1 LTTVEGEPW
10 SYTGHYGLA
19 SNPTWG
25 DFVPFIYQR
34 GGELFQFDDPLT
46 EEAIQWYADLALVH
60 GVMPQPRHVTYGDTC
75 SFFQREKSAMWI
87 GFLGDRNGM
96 GFHHLGAPWGF
107 DWGAVPLPGDRTE
120 ATLYRG
126 QGYYITSRTTHVEEA
141 WAWVQYLS
149 GHAGGRAL
157 PSRRSIA
164 ESSGFRELVGEEVAA
179 TALHAVEHLVPRVS
193 AAGELPET
201 LETYARTVESVVNDG
216 ERLGV
221 YEPPE
226 TPETF
231 ARMVESVVNGEIT
244 ASEAMARLRAGGD

>member
-1 LTTVEGEPW
+1 
-10 SYTGHYGLA
+10 
-19 SNPTWG
+19 
-25 DFVPFIYQR
+25 
-34 GGELFQFDDPLT
+34 
-46 EEAIQWYADLALVH
+46 
-60 GVMPQPRHVTYGDTC
+60 
-75 SFFQREKSAMWI
+75 
-87 GFLGDRNGM
+87 
-96 GFHHLGAPWGF
+96 
-107 DWGAVPLPGDRTE
+107 
-120 ATLYRG
+120 
-126 QGYYITSRTTHVEEA
+126 
-141 WAWVQYLS
+141 
-149 GHAGGRAL
+149 
-157 PSRRSIA
+157 
-164 ESSGFRELVGEEVAA
+164 LVGEEVAA